1 MQTRRA
7 LRFLLTY
14 ALIGVAAAVAIIWFF
29 PGVLG
34 IADQEP
40 RVVTIEQ
47 APENGAA
54 GDAAAP
60 EREHG
65 PVSYADAVDAAA
77 PGVVN
82 IFTATRVTRGEH
94 PLYDD
99 PFFRDFFGGSE
110 RERDRTETNLGSGVI
125 IADGGYVLTSNH
137 VIEGADAIQVSLND
151 GRAGEAQ
158 VVGTDPETDL
168 AVLEIDMDELPTIT
182 IGRSDQVRV
191 GDVVLAIG
199 NPFGVGQTVTQ
210 GIVSAT
216 GRSRLGLTTFE
227 NFIQTDA
234 AINPGNSGGALIN
247 AHGDLIGINT
257 AIFSRSGGSH
267 GIGFAIPAVLARSVM
282 ESIIEEGRVIRGWAG
297 VEIQDI
303 TPSLAES
310 FNLDTRDGVLIAGV
324 MRGGPADEADLAPGD
339 VVHAVDGQRIRN
351 SQDLLMRITERE
363 PGTRVT
369 LSGFRDGEPFDR
381 ELTVQERPAAGELRR

>member
-1 MQTRRA
+1 MQARRA

-14 ALIGVAAAVAIIWFF
+14 ALIGVAAAVIIVWFF

-34 IADQEP
+34 LADNGNQS
-40 RVVTIEQ
+40 VTVRE
-47 APENGAA
+47 APEADRENGRPVREE
-54 GDAAAP
+54 AP
-60 EREHG
+60 F
-65 PVSYADAVDAAA
+65 SYAEAVDAAA
-77 PGVVN
+77 PAVVN
-82 IFTATRVTRGEH
+82 IFTATRVTRGDH

-99 PFFRDFFGGSE
+99 PMFRDFFGEGDE
-110 RERDRTETNLGSGVI
+110 EEHTDTNLGSGVI
-125 IADGGYVLTSNH
+125 IGDGGHILTSNH
-137 VIEGADAIQVSLND
+137 VIEGADSIQVSLND
-151 GRAGEAQ
+151 GRAAQAQ
-158 VVGTDPETDL
+158 VVGSDPETDL
-168 AVLEIDMDELPTIT
+168 AVLSVNLDDLPEITL
-182 IGRSDQVRV
+182 GRSDELRV

-267 GIGFAIPAVLARSVM
+267 GIGFAIPASLARGVM

-310 FNLDTRDGVLIAGV
+310 FELDSRDGVLIAGV
-324 MRGGPADEADLAPGD
+324 MREGPAESAGLTPGD
-339 VVHAVDGQRIRN
+339 VILSMDGERLRS
-351 SQDLLMRITERE
+351 SQDLLMRITEKE
-363 PGTRVT
+363 PGTQVT
-369 LSGFRDGEPFDR
+369 LSGLRDGEPMEY
-381 ELTVQERPAAGELRR
+381 ELTVRERPAARDLRNR